1 MKITTI
7 GIDLAKTV
15 LQVHGV
21 DKHGKAGLKKQLKRK
36 DVSLRRLIITSP
48 VAYATSPDCIRLTP
62 ARSIRSHAAVSEPC
76 VSIARHAWLFRI
88 ERVVRRFTAT
98 QAGCDGENKTNGRT
112 PATRP
117 RERRPIAS
125 ECDGPSND
133 EQRRGGSAT
142 SPANTCAVGAQ
153 ERRRRCV

>member
-76 VSIARHAWLFRI
+76 VSIARHASSITIAANPSLRASSA
-88 ERVVRRFTAT
+88 VHAT
-98 QAGCDGENKTNGRT
+98 QKSV
-112 PATRP
+112 
-117 RERRPIAS
+117 AS
-125 ECDGPSND
+125 P
-133 EQRRGGSAT
+133 QT
-142 SPANTCAVGAQ
+142 
-153 ERRRRCV
+153 